1 MKYEWE
7 ADAMDLLHQLIH
19 NINHDKKYIASSFYI
34 VGIAVENEA
43 TGEGAYFSMVENDG
57 SVILSDVMYDVC
69 GDANKFYQKT
79 ISNRKE

>member
-69 GDANKFYQKT
+69 GGANKFYQKT
-79 ISNRKE
+79 ISNRK